1 MEYKKFL
8 LIPIFAIMC
17 IINTTIAASAIDYP
31 FSFTQTVASDNSAV
45 QVFRIS
51 AKGTFYIDCGDG
63 GTLSGNGVVTGTTQ
77 IERPSE
83 TTKATYTCRYTNR
96 GTKTVQLGGEAT
108 GYSTSSNTAAITVLA
123 SPVTIY
129 GDLSAIFPDMGSGY
143 DQYPRFIGTF
153 RGKTALES
161 IPDTLFSKYTVGRP
175 YMFQDTFS
183 GCTSLQTIPEPLFV
197 NITGAA
203 TSMFLETFSNCTSL
217 QTIPERLFENITDAA
232 SGMFYGTFSNCTS
245 LQTLPERLFA
255 NITSAADRMFQN
267 TFFGCY
273 NITGYIPPK
282 LFAGLINH
290 NSPKALYMFANT
302 FYYVLKGCPAN
313 TTQFITG
320 YESDWGGFVS
330 CEPVSGVPVY
340 TVTYSCGLTD
350 GSAPETTHV
359 AANHQIFLAKNTC
372 SIPSG
377 YSGFDKWKIS
387 GTDDLETAETV
398 LVWDYNENKT
408 LTAQYV
414 PNQITV
420 RFDEN
425 TTNMCTYGETLNN
438 IPTPAP
444 RPGYVFL
451 GWKKKFT
458 LTSLDP
464 AVKATAY
471 EYKAINDGIQLS
483 YSGCGAVTS
492 SGANSAGLSNGEWM
506 ATFSHGTLY
515 GRAYCSD
522 RWGGVMDPE
531 GEIYWP
537 EGRSATWRGTD
548 SEVRASRGETCY
560 CQGHAYAPLDE
571 SRQNVSDTGWIALY
585 RDTGCGVVSCPSFS
599 TDEERH
605 ECYTE
610 ACEAYCAQWCA
621 QETMNSSSIVNPDTY
636 LPALYGISQ

>member
-31 FSFTQTVASDNSAV
+31 FSFTQTFARDNYAA

-63 GTLSGNGVVTGTTQ
+63 GTLSGNGVVTGTTK
-77 IERPSE
+77 IERPSR
-83 TTKATYTCRYTNR
+83 TNNDTYTCTYTNR
-96 GTKTVQLGGEAT
+96 GAKTIRLGGEAT
-108 GYSTSSNTAAITVLA
+108 GYNTSYATAAITFVLK
-123 SPVTIY
+123 PVTIS
-129 GDLSAIFPDMGSGY
+129 GDLSVIFPDMGSGY
-143 DQYPRFIGTF
+143 GQYPRFIGTF
-153 RGKTALES
+153 SGASVLES
-161 IPDTLFSKYTVGRP
+161 IPDTLFSGYTVGRP
-175 YMFQDTFS
+175 YMFQRTFMNC
-183 GCTSLQTIPEPLFV
+183 GRLQTL
-197 NITGAA
+197 
-203 TSMFLETFSNCTSL
+203 
-217 QTIPERLFENITDAA
+217 PERLFENIT
-232 SGMFYGTFSNCTS
+232 
-245 LQTLPERLFA
+245 
-255 NITSAADRMFQN
+255 SAANNMFQQ

-273 NITGYIPPK
+273 GITGYIPPT
-282 LFAGLINH
+282 LFSGLINH
-290 NSPKALYMFANT
+290 NSPKATNMFDNT
-302 FYYVLKGCPAN
+302 FYWVSKGCPAN
-313 TTQFITG
+313 TTQYITG

-350 GSAPETTHV
+350 GAGYASAPETTHV
-359 AANHQIFLAKNTC
+359 AANHQIFLAINTC

-451 GWKKKFT
+451 GWKKKIT
-458 LTSLDP
+458 LISLDP

-471 EYKAINDGIQLS
+471 EYKAISDGITTS
-483 YSGCGAVTS
+483 YSGCGAATS
-492 SGANSAGLSNGEWM
+492 SGANSAGLNNGEWM

-515 GRAYCSD
+515 GHAYCSD
-522 RWGGVMDPE
+522 RYVFVVDPE
-531 GEIYWP
+531 DGEPYWP
-537 EGRSATWRGTD
+537 EGDSATWRGTD
-548 SEVRASRGETCY
+548 SEVRAGRGDVCY
-560 CQGHAYAPLDE
+560 CQGYAYAPLGE
-571 SRQNVSDTGWIALY
+571 SRQNVSETDWIALS
-585 RDTGCGVVSCPSFS
+585 RETWCGNDCADFS
-599 TDEERH
+599 TYEEQN

-610 ACEAYCAQWCA
+610 RCEEHCAQWCA
-621 QETMNSSSIVNPDTY
+621 QETMGSSSSEYPDTY